1 MAMECWREA
10 LSRGVS
16 YRSRDVVGARRGNQA
31 AVLPDLQFI
40 DQPGPLN
47 LGEGTLVRDGIV
59 LGGRIGGGRQ
69 LHGFTPRAVGFSGGR
84 REPCDIP
91 LSIISAAS
99 FSEAKT
105 CDKSFDGSRNW
116 HAECQGYVA

>member
-1 MAMECWREA
+1 MSRSVARPTKNAATPSRTKMAMECWREA

-69 LHGFTPRAVGFSGGR
+69 LHGFTPRAVGFGTR
-84 REPCDIP
+84 
-91 LSIISAAS
+91 
-99 FSEAKT
+99 AK
-105 CDKSFDGSRNW
+105 RL
-116 HAECQGYVA
+116 